1 MSKIKIYNK
10 TIAFL
15 ASGTMMTT
23 LVGCNN
29 KEEKPII
36 ETTQTQYTIETTQIT
51 ETIPIITQYTTLPL
65 TTTTQYTTLP
75 LTTTT
80 QNTTTTQPTTLNIE
94 TTTLEETTYTTFLES
109 NEADE
114 IILESFNTLDE
125 NIKQNINS
133 EEILEKGKAY
143 FVFCVDFLFYDGE
156 IKGYKFSDMT
166 DAAKQQ
172 LLIDI
177 TNIDGLISSKYPN
190 YKETINEESSNA
202 YKKASEIIKEGSK
215 NIKEF
220 SREKL
225 GEENYEK
232 IGKYKDMFM
241 EQAFGDFDEFKDL
254 VNQGVG
260 KIKNWYEGLR

>member
-10 TIAFL
+10 TLAFL
-15 ASGTMMTT
+15 ASGTMITT
-23 LVGCNN
+23 LAGCNN
-29 KEEKPII
+29 KDEKPII

-51 ETIPIITQYTTLPL
+51 ETIPITSTIQTTTTQPI
-65 TTTTQYTTLP
+65 TTTTQYI
-75 LTTTT
+75 
-80 QNTTTTQPTTLNIE
+80 TQPITINIE
-94 TTTLEETTYTTFLES
+94 TTTSEETTYTTILES

-125 NIKQNINS
+125 NIKQNLDS
-133 EEILEKGKAY
+133 EELLEKGKAY

-202 YKKASEIIKEGSK
+202 YNKANEIIKEGSK

-232 IGKYKDMFM
+232 IGKYKDMFL